1 MIATHTPAIAG
12 FAMRDGIYFPAE
24 GYSPQ
29 ALAQKHLWDKLGK
42 TYYDSAKI
50 EQLEISPELR
60 QDHTILAG
68 KLGPFWQDFPEFL
81 QVENL
86 LDIGTGYGLL
96 PLRLSKEK
104 SLRCDRFFGIDI
116 SESLLRRLQTFK
128 AVYDFLPGSD
138 FSLFCASAETLPI
151 PDQSMDLVLS
161 NCVFMHLT
169 EGQVKAV
176 LAEVRRVLKPGGAFV
191 FHHSFHNRR
200 CPAHQVAN
208 GLRRLL
214 GRHLNP
220 LYLRQYS
227 ASEIDGLIQASG
239 LAAVCPRYRV
249 APTTEYALLPR
260 HLRGR
265 PVPLAATINGWV
277 RRPPRAWRDR
287 LAYGYSAY
295 SEPLG
300 QPQRWEASG

>member
-1 MIATHTPAIAG
+1 MIATQTPAIAG
-12 FAMRDGIYFPAE
+12 FAMRDGIYFPME
-24 GYSPQ
+24 GYSTQ
-29 ALAQKHLWDKLGK
+29 ALTQKHLWDKLGK

-50 EQLEISPELR
+50 EHLDTSPELR
-60 QDHTILAG
+60 QDHTIIAG
-68 KLGPFWQDFPEFL
+68 KLGPFWHSFPEGL
-81 QVENL
+81 HVENL

-104 SLRCDRFFGIDI
+104 SLRCDRFFGLDI
-116 SESLLRRLQTFK
+116 SESLLRRLQQFK
-128 AVYDFLPGSD
+128 QVYDFLPGSS
-138 FSLFCASAETLPI
+138 FYLVCASAERLPL

-169 EGQVKAV
+169 EAQVKAV

-200 CPAHQVAN
+200 CPAHQIAN

-214 GRHLNP
+214 GHHLNP
-220 LYLRQYS
+220 LYLKHYS
-227 ASEIDGLIQASG
+227 ACEIDGMIQASG
-239 LAAVCPRYRV
+239 LASVCPRYQI

-260 HLRGR
+260 HLRGH
-265 PVPLAATINGWV
+265 PVPLAQTVNHWV
-277 RRPPRAWRDR
+277 HHPPKAWRDR

-300 QPQRWEASG
+300 QPQIWEASG

>member
-12 FAMRDGIYFPAE
+12 FAMRDGIYFPTE

-29 ALAQKHLWDKLGK
+29 ALAQKHLWDTLGK
-42 TYYDSAKI
+42 TYYNSAKI
-50 EQLEISPELR
+50 EHLELAPELR
-60 QDHTILAG
+60 QDHTIIAG
-68 KLGPFWQDFPEFL
+68 KLGPFWQSFPKDLHIES
-81 QVENL
+81 L

-128 AVYDFLPGSD
+128 EVYDFLPGSN
-138 FSLFCASAETLPI
+138 FSLFCASAEKLPL
-151 PDQSMDLVLS
+151 PDQSIDLVLS

-169 EGQVKAV
+169 EAQVKAV

-191 FHHSFHNRR
+191 FHHSFHNCR
-200 CPAHQVAN
+200 CPAHQIAN

-227 ASEIDGLIQASG
+227 VPEIDEMIQSSG
-239 LAAVCPRYRV
+239 LGAACSQYRI
-249 APTTEYALLPR
+249 APTTEYALLPC

-265 PVPLAATINGWV
+265 PVPLAKTINRWV
-277 RRPPRAWRDR
+277 RRPPEAWRDR
-287 LAYGYSAY
+287 LAYGYSVY

-300 QPQRWEASG
+300 QSQPREASG